1 MKISSVA
8 VLAISC
14 MPSTVAFVAN
24 TQKSVTPT
32 QLNLNDKD
40 GNNESWDRM
49 VGPAMA
55 GLVGLTLASQ
65 MAVAATLDPSSIVSM
80 SPEIDATPI
89 VLREDSTTKLRMT
102 QIENAPVSAI
112 SGSSIQLAD
121 DYLSLDM
128 PSYGDAVTSTSKAK
142 SSDGGSGPLFSNPF
156 GGNSDSSDAP
166 DTSTEDKAA
175 VDAAKQAKKEA
186 AAQEREEAAQRK
198 EAKKAALDADK
209 AEKEQAAAEK
219 KAADEVKVAQKKAE
233 KEARREAEK
242 EKQRLAVESANA
254 IKDEKAAA
262 APAENYSLPEVKIP
276 EFKAPDFK
284 APEFK
289 APDFKV
295 PDFKVPEFKAP
306 DFKTPDFKAP
316 EFKAPDFKTPDFKA
330 PDVKA
335 PEFKAPEFKAP
346 DIKMPEFKAPSFS
359 VPKMPDMPS
368 VSTPSFSVPTTPK
381 VSTPSYSSSSSSGG
395 YASLDEN
402 IVDDQE
408 ERDEKAKVARTAF
421 NEVDA
426 NAREVENQA
435 KKLRAKADDKKKI
448 AKEAKD
454 EACETRFGGK
464 ILCVRPFGVGY

>member
-316 EFKAPDFKTPDFKA
+316 
-330 PDVKA
+330 DVKA